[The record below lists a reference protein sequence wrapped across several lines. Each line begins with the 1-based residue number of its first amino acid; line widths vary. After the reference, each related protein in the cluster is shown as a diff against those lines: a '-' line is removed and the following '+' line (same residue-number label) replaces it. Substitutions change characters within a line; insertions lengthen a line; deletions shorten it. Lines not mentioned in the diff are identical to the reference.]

1 MMQDIKSLLEP
12 KKLLVAAILYTIV
25 VTIAFLIPSIEEK
38 PIDIK
43 NFDKALHVFIYVMLV
58 FLWLL
63 YFRNR
68 LNPKIWCYIL
78 ATIFLYGIIIEVLQ
92 MMLTTYRTGDY
103 LDVLA
108 NTVGVVTALIFF
120 IFLYKKMKIFCLF
133 L

>member
-92 MMLTTYRTGDY
+92 SSITTSRQADIFDVIANSFGMSIGVML
-103 LDVLA
+103 
-108 NTVGVVTALIFF
+108 FF
-120 IFLYKKMKIFCLF
+120 TISKKIS
-133 L
+133 

>member
-43 NFDKALHVFIYVMLV
+43 NFDKALHVFIYVMLA

-92 MMLTTYRTGDY
+92 SSITTSRQADIF
-103 LDVLA
+103 DVIA
-108 NTVGVVTALIFF
+108 NSFGMFIGVILFF
-120 IFLYKKMKIFCLF
+120 TISKKIS
-133 L
+133 

>member
-1 MMQDIKSLLEP
+1 MMLDIKSLLEP

-78 ATIFLYGIIIEVLQ
+78 ATIFIYGIIIEVLQ
-92 MMLTTYRTGDY
+92 SSITTSRQADIF
-103 LDVLA
+103 DVIA
-108 NTVGVVTALIFF
+108 NSFGMFIGVILFF
-120 IFLYKKMKIFCLF
+120 TISKKIS
-133 L
+133 